1 MGVDKWQALDSNV
14 SEQNPA
20 YRLTV
25 LFFIFY
31 KEGNMGDSNI
41 NKIVKFLS
49 VDIWRVTDGEV
60 SRTRGTLYN
69 MIKIA
74 TLSVKEFVQGGV
86 ITKASAL
93 TYSTLLAIIPALA
106 LLFAIARG
114 FGFANL
120 LETQIRDGLAS
131 HAQAAEIL
139 LTFVDSYI
147 SHTKSGVFIGVG
159 LIMLFYTILLLTDNI
174 ENTFNSIWQ
183 VKKSRT
189 LYRKMTDYFSMILLL
204 PLLIMLSSGISIY
217 LTTFVKHMEEF
228 ILLAPI
234 VKFFVRLIPFVLT
247 WAMFTALYIFMPNTK
262 VKFKYAILPGIIAG
276 SAFQAFQYL
285 YIGSQIWVSNYNA
298 IYGSFAAIP
307 MFLLWTQISWCI
319 CLYGAQLC
327 YVAQNLR
334 NFSFSKEI
342 EDISRRYH
350 DFLCVLIMSLI
361 CKRFQTESKPYTA
374 EELSGEHKIP
384 IRLTKKIL
392 YELQDLNMIVE
403 TIAEEKEESLGYLPS
418 VDINRMSVKMLLSRL
433 DEAGSEAFKIDI
445 ERYSAT
451 WTALNNAKSEFFENT
466 DKILLKDL

>member
-1 MGVDKWQALDSNV
+1 MGKL
-14 SEQNPA
+14 
-20 YRLTV
+20 
-25 LFFIFY
+25 
-31 KEGNMGDSNI
+31 NI
-41 NKIVKFLS
+41 NHIINFLT

-60 SRTRGTLYN
+60 SRSRGILYN

-74 TLSVKEFVQGGV
+74 TLSVREFMQGRV

-120 LETQIRDGLAS
+120 LETQIREGLSA
-131 HAQAAEIL
+131 HAEVAEIL
-139 LTFVDSYI
+139 LSFIDSYLN
-147 SHTKSGVFIGVG
+147 HTKSGVFIGVG

-174 ENTFNSIWQ
+174 ERTFNSIWQ
-183 VKKSRT
+183 VKKPRT
-189 LYRKMTDYFSMILLL
+189 LYRKVTDYFSMILLL

-217 LTTFVKHMEEF
+217 LSTIVKHMEEF
-228 ILLAPI
+228 VLLAPI
-234 VKFFVRLIPFVLT
+234 VKFLVRMIPFVIT
-247 WAMFTALYIFMPNTK
+247 WSMFTALYIFMPNTK

-307 MFLLWTQISWCI
+307 MFLLWTQISWSI

-327 YVAQNLR
+327 YIAQNLR
-334 NFSFSKEI
+334 NFAFSKEI
-342 EDISRRYH
+342 KMISRRYH
-350 DFLCVLIMSLI
+350 DYLCVLIMSLI
-361 CKRFQTESKPYTA
+361 CKRFQTEESPYTA
-374 EELSGEHKIP
+374 ELLSDESKIP

-392 YELQDLNMIVE
+392 YELQDLNMLYE
-403 TIAEEKEESLGYLPS
+403 TQMDDKDDSVGYLPS
-418 VDINRMSVKMLLSRL
+418 VDINRMSVAMLLIRL
-433 DEAGSEAFKIDI
+433 DEGGSEAFKIDR
-445 ERYSAT
+445 ERYNAP
-451 WTALNNAKSEFFENT
+451 WKALNDARQEFYENT

>member
-1 MGVDKWQALDSNV
+1 MAGTGQQCL
-14 SEQNPA
+14 EQNPA

-31 KEGNMGDSNI
+31 KEENMGDSNI

-147 SHTKSGVFIGVG
+147 SHTKRGVFIGVG

-466 DKILLKDL
+466 DKILLKDF